1 MSVGI
6 LLVIGSFVLIP
17 FWSGA
22 FVASSKTCK
31 EPPIR
36 REWRSLTLSERTD
49 FFQAVNCLSTKPS
62 HWGLNGTLYDDFA
75 LLHGRIGSWCQC
87 IHLPRYLMLRSHY
100 RPPFSLVLPLA
111 QIHPEHLGN
120 GTQRS
125 VWVHR
130 SITVRSISCR
140 FPCNWID

>member
-6 LLVIGSFVLIP
+6 LLIIGSFALIP
-17 FWSGA
+17 FRSGA
-22 FVASSKTCK
+22 SVASSRLCK

-49 FFQAVNCLSTKPS
+49 FFQSVNCLSTKPS
-62 HWGLNGTLYDDFA
+62 RWGLNGTLYDDFA

-87 IHLPRYLMLRSHY
+87 IQLPRDLMLRSHC

-111 QIHPEHLGN
+111 QIHPEYLGN
-120 GTQRS
+120 GTQGS
-125 VWVHR
+125 MWIHR
-130 SITVRSISCR
+130 SITVRSTSCC
-140 FPCNWID
+140 FPCN